1 MSKHHVAFNKKKIG
15 LFCKKHHVV
24 FLALFGSILTPQ
36 FNNSSDIDVLVK
48 FDKKHIPT
56 LLDIVDMESEL
67 SSIMGRTV
75 DLRTPNDLSPY
86 FRQEVVSKAK
96 IIYGR

>member
-1 MSKHHVAFNKKKIG
+1 MNINLNEKKID

-24 FLALFGSILTPQ
+24 FLGLFGSGLTPR
-36 FNNSSDIDVLVK
+36 FTDASDIDVLVK

-56 LLDIVDMESEL
+56 LFDMFEMENEL
-67 SSIMGRTV
+67 TFIMGRTV
-75 DLRTPNDLSPY
+75 DLKTPNDLSPY
-86 FRQEVVSKAK
+86 FRHEVKTKAK